1 MAAQARTV
9 SDLGLT
15 ALQGKNPEIT
25 GLAVD
30 SRDVKDGYL
39 FAALPGTQVHG
50 ATFIQFALRMGAAAV
65 MTDAEGARIA
75 GKGTHEVITMPQV
88 PDALAPILYAI
99 PAQQIAY
106 YTAIAKGTDV
116 DQPRNLAKS
125 VTVE

>member
-50 ATFIQFALRMGAAAV
+50 ATFIQFALRMGGIRV
-65 MTDAEGARIA
+65 
-75 GKGTHEVITMPQV
+75 
-88 PDALAPILYAI
+88 ALAGSF
-99 PAQQIAY
+99 
-106 YTAIAKGTDV
+106 GTSTEV
-116 DQPRNLAKS
+116 FSVMLLF
-125 VTVE
+125 VTVTECLIFVT